1 MRLNEDSYRKK
12 VRAGWLGKCIGGN
25 LGAIPECLK
34 KRSYFLKPEDF
45 MPEKMLANDDL
56 DLQLVWL
63 QVLLDK
69 GLSFTSDDLMEEFI
83 KCYPANPNEYGY
95 GKRNYRRGIKPPVSG
110 TFANEFFM
118 NSMGCPIRAEIW
130 AMICPGRPEKG
141 IELAYRDG
149 CLDHG
154 EESIYA
160 EQYITALESLSFMSQ
175 DRPMLIKKAMEYIPE
190 TSRIYHVIS
199 DVSGAFEKGA
209 ELEKVMDYLETEY
222 GDVDCSISFYNIGVI
237 VLALLYGNGEFEK
250 TITLAVNCGYDTD
263 CTAATL
269 GAVLGIMYGEEI
281 FGEKWLGYC
290 GEEIITGCV
299 NLHYDILTIDK
310 LSRITCNFGI
320 ETDLQECGKEQ
331 ADSFTMDYVGLPEIG
346 PAKTAEIQV
355 KLPLSPAGE
364 ENELVWDV
372 PDGLKMDKGR
382 TEKTEKGTEY
392 FYMIHM
398 EETVR
403 CLSDHYVIKA
413 SLKDTDGKTSRI
425 QSIGLAGVQ
434 PFRILGPFWDMFD
447 WKKVSEE
454 ERINQKMYFPF
465 PEHKIFRYLSL
476 AEAHN
481 NFAFLNRE
489 YISED
494 FDSGAFSNYF
504 DAGKKY
510 YAGEDSLRIDEM
522 FGYKGPC
529 CVYALQKLCLKT
541 DEEVQFHIGST
552 TPFKL
557 WVNGKE
563 AYAIEDCKGY
573 SPYNDLVNSRLK
585 KGENQIV
592 LKLLRFSE
600 GQKLTFVIREAP
612 FEHTGQIKTDQCW
625 LL

>member
-1 MRLNEDSYRKK
+1 
-12 VRAGWLGKCIGGN
+12 
-25 LGAIPECLK
+25 
-34 KRSYFLKPEDF
+34 
-45 MPEKMLANDDL
+45 
-56 DLQLVWL
+56 
-63 QVLLDK
+63 
-69 GLSFTSDDLMEEFI
+69 
-83 KCYPANPNEYGY
+83 
-95 GKRNYRRGIKPPVSG
+95 
-110 TFANEFFM
+110 
-118 NSMGCPIRAEIW
+118 
-130 AMICPGRPEKG
+130 MICPGRPEKG

-160 EQYITALESLSFMSQ
+160 EQYITALESLSFLSQ
-175 DRPMLIKKAMEYIPE
+175 DRLELIKKASEYIPE

-237 VLALLYGNGEFEK
+237 ALALLYGNGEFEK

-310 LSRITCNFGI
+310 LSRVTCNFGI

-331 ADSFTMDYVGLPEIG
+331 ADSFTIDYVGLPEIG
-346 PAKTAEIQV
+346 PAKTAEIRV
-355 KLPLSPAGE
+355 KLPLFPAGE
-364 ENELVWDV
+364 ENKLVWDL
-372 PDGLKMDKGR
+372 PDCLKMDKSGV
-382 TEKTEKGTEY
+382 EKKEKGTEY
-392 FYMIHM
+392 YYTVRMD
-398 EETVR
+398 ETVG
-403 CLSDHYVIKA
+403 CLSDHYILKA
-413 SLKDTDGKTSRI
+413 SLKDPGGKTIRI
-425 QSIGLAGVQ
+425 QNIGLAGVQ

-494 FDSGAFSNYF
+494 FDSGTFSNYF

-563 AYAIEDCKGY
+563 VYAMEDCKGY

>member
-1 MRLNEDSYRKK
+1 M
-12 VRAGWLGKCIGGN
+12 
-25 LGAIPECLK
+25 
-34 KRSYFLKPEDF
+34 
-45 MPEKMLANDDL
+45 
-56 DLQLVWL
+56 
-63 QVLLDK
+63 
-69 GLSFTSDDLMEEFI
+69 
-83 KCYPANPNEYGY
+83 
-95 GKRNYRRGIKPPVSG
+95 
-110 TFANEFFM
+110 
-118 NSMGCPIRAEIW
+118 
-130 AMICPGRPEKG
+130 
-141 IELAYRDG
+141 
-149 CLDHG
+149 
-154 EESIYA
+154 
-160 EQYITALESLSFMSQ
+160 
-175 DRPMLIKKAMEYIPE
+175 
-190 TSRIYHVIS
+190 
-199 DVSGAFEKGA
+199 
-209 ELEKVMDYLETEY
+209 
-222 GDVDCSISFYNIGVI
+222 DCSISFYNIGVI

-269 GAVLGIMYGEEI
+269 GAVLGIIYGEEI
-281 FGEKWLGYC
+281 FGKKWLGYC

-310 LSRITCNFGI
+310 LSRVTCNFGI

-331 ADSFTMDYVGLPEIG
+331 ADSFRMDYVGLPEIG
-346 PAKTAEIQV
+346 PAKTAEIRV
-355 KLPLSPAGE
+355 KLPLFPAGE
-364 ENELVWDV
+364 ENKLVWDL

-392 FYMIHM
+392 FYTVHM

-447 WKKVSEE
+447 WTKVSEE

-494 FDSGAFSNYF
+494 FDSDTFSDYF
-504 DAGKKY
+504 DAGKRY

-522 FGYKGPC
+522 LGYKGPC
-529 CVYALQKLCLKT
+529 CIYALQKLCLKT

-563 AYAIEDCKGY
+563 VYAMEDCKGY